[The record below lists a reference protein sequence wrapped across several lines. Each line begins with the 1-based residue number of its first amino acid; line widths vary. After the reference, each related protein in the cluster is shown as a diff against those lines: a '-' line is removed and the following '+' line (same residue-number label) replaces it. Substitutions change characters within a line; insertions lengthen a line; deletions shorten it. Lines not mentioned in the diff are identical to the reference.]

1 MVESGF
7 TRFPINSRLSTLNCF
22 RMKPKLL
29 IVDDDDEIR
38 TQMKWALNA
47 DYEILLAENR
57 AAGAEA
63 FRAHHPAIS
72 LLDLGLPPRAGDTEE
87 GFALLSEILSA
98 DRMAK
103 AVVITGQ
110 NEREHALR
118 AISAGAY
125 DFLSKPV
132 NMDELRVL
140 LKRCVFVSQLERE
153 SKETQLSIG
162 DGIFEGMLGAGA
174 KTQQMF
180 LAIRKVAATEAPVLL
195 LGESGTG
202 KEKAAL
208 AIHCRS
214 GRSTG
219 PFIAINCAAIPDTL
233 LESELFGHEKGAF
246 TGAHMQRKGRIE
258 TANGGTLFLDEIGE
272 LPAQLQVKLLR
283 FLQEQKISRVGGREE
298 FQMDVRVVA
307 ATNADLRSQISAGKF
322 REDLFYRLAVVTIN
336 LPPLRERGDDVKM
349 LAQVFLE
356 RFAAEN
362 NKRSMTFAPDAL
374 RALNRHTWP
383 GNIRELENRVK
394 RAVIMADGKRITAAD
409 LELTQIAEAD
419 RTITLK
425 EARENVEREM
435 IMQVLQRHSG
445 KISSAAQEL
454 GISRPT
460 LYELMEKLGINRE

>member
-1 MVESGF
+1 
-7 TRFPINSRLSTLNCF
+7 
-22 RMKPKLL
+22 MKPKLL

-38 TQMKWALNA
+38 TQMKWALND
-47 DYEILLAENR
+47 DYEVLLAENR
-57 AAGAEA
+57 ASGSES
-63 FRAHHPAIS
+63 FRAQRPAVV
-72 LLDLGLPPRAGDTEE
+72 LLDLGLPPRTGDTEE
-87 GFALLSEILSA
+87 GFALLGEILSV
-98 DRMAK
+98 DKMTK
-103 AVVITGQ
+103 VVVITGQ
-110 NEREHALR
+110 NDHEHALR
-118 AISAGAY
+118 AISNGAY
-125 DFLSKPV
+125 DFLPKPV
-132 NMDELRVL
+132 NTDELKVL
-140 LKRCVFVSQLERE
+140 LKRCLFVSQLERE
-153 SKETQLSIG
+153 QSSLQLAIG
-162 DGIFEGMLGAGA
+162 DGIFEGMLGANPR
-174 KTQQMF
+174 TQQMF
-180 LAIRKVAATEAPVLL
+180 TSIRKVAATDAPVLL

-214 GRSTG
+214 SRAGG
-219 PFIAINCAAIPDTL
+219 PFVAINCAAIPDTL

-283 FLQEQKISRVGGREE
+283 FLQEQKISRVGGRDE
-298 FQMDVRVVA
+298 FQIDVRVVA
-307 ATNADLRSQISAGKF
+307 ATNADLKKQISDGKF

-336 LPPLRERGDDVKM
+336 MPPLRERGDDVRL

-356 RFAAEN
+356 RFANEN
-362 NKRSMTFAPDAL
+362 NKRLTFQPDAL
-374 RALNRHTWP
+374 RSLNRHGWP

-394 RAVIMADGKRITAAD
+394 RAVIMADGKRISAAD
-409 LELTQIAEAD
+409 LELDQLANAEQMM
-419 RTITLK
+419 TLK

-435 IMQVLQRHSG
+435 ILQVLQRHSG